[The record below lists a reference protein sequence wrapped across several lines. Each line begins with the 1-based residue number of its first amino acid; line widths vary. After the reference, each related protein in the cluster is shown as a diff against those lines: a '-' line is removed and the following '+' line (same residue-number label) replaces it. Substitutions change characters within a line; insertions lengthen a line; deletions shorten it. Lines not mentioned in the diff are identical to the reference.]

1 MAEKK
6 TPKKSPAKTA
16 SKPVAKKS
24 SVAKKTTAKPAAKK
38 TTAKPAAKKTTAKP
52 AAKKATAKPAAKKAT
67 AKPAA
72 AKKTTAKPVAK
83 KATAKPAAAK
93 KAPAKKAPAKKS
105 PAVEAAAVVAVA
117 PVAPPVPLDG
127 QQIRREA
134 AKALAKAVAAAG
146 LDKKAERVE
155 IIDITEKVDYAD
167 FLVLMSGRSDRQA
180 QAIAGGIEEVLKQQG
195 HRPHSVEGASPGHW
209 VIVDYGDVIVH
220 VFQDEARRYYDLDS
234 LWLDARRVP
243 IESAPRASVPPPA

>member
-1 MAEKK
+1 M
-6 TPKKSPAKTA
+6 TA
-16 SKPVAKKS
+16 A
-24 SVAKKTTAKPAAKK
+24 TKPAAKK
-38 TTAKPAAKKTTAKP
+38 TTAAAKPAAKTSTAATKPAAKKTTA
-52 AAKKATAKPAAKKAT
+52 AAKPAAKKSTAAT
-67 AKPAA
+67 KPA
-72 AKKTTAKPVAK
+72 AKKT
-83 KATAKPAAAK
+83 
-93 KAPAKKAPAKKS
+93 PAKKASAKK
-105 PAVEAAAVVAVA
+105 PAAVEVVTTAAPVV

-195 HRPHSVEGASPGHW
+195 HRPLSVEGASPGHW

-243 IESAPRASVPPPA
+243 LESAPRASVPPPA

>member
-1 MAEKK
+1 V
-6 TPKKSPAKTA
+6 T
-16 SKPVAKKS
+16 
-24 SVAKKTTAKPAAKK
+24 
-38 TTAKPAAKKTTAKP
+38 
-52 AAKKATAKPAAKKAT
+52 
-67 AKPAA
+67 
-72 AKKTTAKPVAK
+72 
-83 KATAKPAAAK
+83 
-93 KAPAKKAPAKKS
+93 KAPAKKLAVTKAPAKKLAVTKA
-105 PAVEAAAVVAVA
+105 PAKKPVATKAPAKKPVVDSAPAKKPAAPSAPAKKPPTVAVA
-117 PVAPPVPLDG
+117 PAAPTAPLDG

-167 FLVLMSGRSDRQA
+167 YLVLMSGRSDRQA

-195 HRPHSVEGASPGHW
+195 HRPSSVEGASPGHW

-220 VFQDEARRYYDLDS
+220 VFQEEARRYYDLDS

-243 IESAPRASVPPPA
+243 FESAPRASLPPPA

>member
-1 MAEKK
+1 MAK
-6 TPKKSPAKTA
+6 AKGSKGSKA
-16 SKPVAKKS
+16 SS
-24 SVAKKTTAKPAAKK
+24 KPAAKK
-38 TTAKPAAKKTTAKP
+38 PAAK
-52 AAKKATAKPAAKKAT
+52 
-67 AKPAA
+67 
-72 AKKTTAKPVAK
+72 KPVAK
-83 KATAKPAAAK
+83 KATAA
-93 KAPAKKAPAKKS
+93 KAPAKKATAKAPAKKTVAAKA
-105 PAVEAAAVVAVA
+105 PAKKTVAAKAPAKKTVAAKAPAKKATTKTPAKRAVAAKTPAAEPVVAT
-117 PVAPPVPLDG
+117 PVAPAAPPAPLDG
-127 QQIRREA
+127 QQIRRES

-167 FLVLMSGRSDRQA
+167 YLVLMSGRSDRQA
-180 QAIAGGIEEVLKQQG
+180 QAIAGGIEDVLKQQG
-195 HRPHSVEGASPGHW
+195 HRPLSVEGASPGHW